1 MQFIIKYLL
10 TFTLAIVCSCALFI
24 EGYGEH
30 KLAKDFYEKQNYDQ
44 AALYASKSLKLNP
57 NNLDVF
63 ILFKSAYK
71 LGLNQHE
78 SNIRKLEE
86 IKDGSKW
93 PKIFIEYNRLE
104 LLNDYLSSLKMRK
117 DGLLFNLDLVPR
129 NYDQDIQRVR
139 TLSAEYYYLR
149 GLEYSDIKSS
159 VKTPFPPESKTIK
172 ENQRKAAKFFKLVQD
187 YVPNY
192 KDSKYL
198 YLKSRAEALLRLSI
212 KTFSGNEN
220 LVDYIRDRMIENQ
233 TEKSKEFLEISIQD
247 QDVRVDHLLSASL
260 TTRYYPSELTST
272 IDINQ
277 EKKVVVRH
285 EKFVDE
291 EGKESTKAVKEKV
304 NAKVTHYKK
313 SSESKLEISYEII
326 NYNSKSSIHSGSVKS
341 DTKFF
346 HEWATYTGDKRA
358 LSSKYSNLVRKK
370 DIFAPIRSELEKQS
384 ADKISL
390 NLMNKISAH
399 YFD

>member
-1 MQFIIKYLL
+1 MQVIIKHLL
-10 TFTLAIVCSCALFI
+10 IFNLFILGSCALFI

-30 KLAKDFYEKQNYDQ
+30 KLAKGFYEKQNYDQ

-57 NNLDVF
+57 NNIDVLN
-63 ILFKSAYK
+63 LFKSSYELA
-71 LGLNQHE
+71 LDEHE
-78 SNIRKLEE
+78 SNIINLEK

-93 PKIFIEYNRLE
+93 PKIFIEYNKLK
-104 LLNDYLSSLKMRK
+104 LLNDHLSSLKMRN
-117 DGLLFNLDLVPR
+117 DGLLYNLDLVPK

-139 TLSAEYYYLR
+139 ILSAEYYYLT
-149 GLEYSDIKSS
+149 GLEYIDIKSS
-159 VKTPFPPESKTIK
+159 LNNPFPPEAKTIK
-172 ENQRKAAKFFKLVQD
+172 ENQRKAAKLFKLVQE

-198 YLKSRAEALLRLSI
+198 YSKSRAEALLRLSI

-220 LVDYIRDRMIENQ
+220 LVDYIRDRMIEYQ
-233 TEKSKEFLEISIQD
+233 TEKSKEFLELSIQN
-247 QDVRVDHLLSASL
+247 QDIRVDHLLNASL
-260 TTRYYPSELTST
+260 TTRYYPSEVTST

-277 EKKVVVRH
+277 EKTVVVRH
-285 EKFVDE
+285 EKVVDD
-291 EGKESTKAVKEKV
+291 EGKESTKAIKEKV

-313 SSESKLEISYEII
+313 SSESKLEISYQII
-326 NYNSKSSIHSGSVKS
+326 DYNSKSSMFTGSVKS

-358 LSSKYSNLVRKK
+358 LSSKYNNLIRKK
-370 DIFAPIRSELEKQS
+370 DIFAPIRSELEKKS

-390 NLMNKISAH
+390 KLMNKISAH